1 MIKQATY
8 IKSITDL
15 KDGLHDLP
23 SILLLGR
30 SNVGKSSFINALTN
44 RKSLARVSNTPGK
57 TITLNFY
64 DIEHAFYLV
73 DAPGYGYARRS
84 KSHQDA
90 FIIMIRDFMM
100 QAPMLKLVC
109 MLIDFKV
116 GPTEDDLF
124 TYQFLVENNMNVM
137 VVATKKDKIPK
148 THQFKQEQTIKKVM
162 KNPILFYTTS
172 NVTKENMDII
182 EAEMRNQVSMYE

>member
-8 IKSITDL
+8 VKSITDL

-64 DIEHAFYLV
+64 DIEHEFYLV

-116 GPTEDDLF
+116 GPTDDDLF
-124 TYQFLVENNMNVM
+124 TYQFLIENNMNVM

-148 THQFKQEQTIKKVM
+148 THQFKQEQTIKQVM

-182 EAEMRNQVSMYE
+182 ETEMRNQVSAHE